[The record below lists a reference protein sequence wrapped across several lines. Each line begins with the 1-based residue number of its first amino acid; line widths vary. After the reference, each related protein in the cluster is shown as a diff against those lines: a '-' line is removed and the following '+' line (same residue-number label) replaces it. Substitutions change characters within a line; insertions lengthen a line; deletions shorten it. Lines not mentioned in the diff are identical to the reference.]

1 MDVDH
6 SDRPAGPFQPTWIV
20 LGAAYGLTVVTV
32 SADPGQRSA
41 VAGLVL
47 ALVVAVVVFPG
58 DRRPGGRL
66 VGGGLVML
74 SGTAVV
80 LLGAVIVGWIGNGVG
95 AFVVCFGAAVGLKG
109 LAVRHG
115 TTQRG
120 AADWGFA
127 LAALGLAVA
136 AVRDDAVASTL
147 LVLWIWW
154 VLSRRGAALRRNQPP
169 VRPGAT

>member
-1 MDVDH
+1 MLRVILPSPDLRSRSRRSRELARRRHHEGMDVDH

-80 LLGAVIVGWIGNGVG
+80 LLG
-95 AFVVCFGAAVGLKG
+95 
-109 LAVRHG
+109 
-115 TTQRG
+115 
-120 AADWGFA
+120 
-127 LAALGLAVA
+127 
-136 AVRDDAVASTL
+136 
-147 LVLWIWW
+147 
-154 VLSRRGAALRRNQPP
+154 
-169 VRPGAT
+169 